1 MCVCIGFEEL
11 MVVVLEELFLETAF
25 QCFWFSR
32 KQTFNNSG
40 FNLENKVAV
49 RIIKLALSLC

>member
-25 QCFWFSR
+25 QCLWFSR

-49 RIIKLALSLC
+49 